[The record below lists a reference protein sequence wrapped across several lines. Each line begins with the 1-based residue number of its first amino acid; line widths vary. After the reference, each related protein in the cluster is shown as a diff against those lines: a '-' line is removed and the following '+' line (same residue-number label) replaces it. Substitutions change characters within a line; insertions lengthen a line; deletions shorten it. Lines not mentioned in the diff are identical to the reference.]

1 MHTGHERA
9 VFYCH
14 CAYLSA
20 KIFLADFLCIFLCI
34 LPIIILFVFSLKN
47 KNEGNI
53 KKSTTYKKLIFIVIL
68 AGILLFLATSGR
80 FILPQLM
87 QVLKMVLPLMTKLI
101 GI

>member
-1 MHTGHERA
+1 MTKLLFVL
-9 VFYCH
+9 VF
-14 CAYLSA
+14 
-20 KIFLADFLCIFLCI
+20 I
-34 LPIIILFVFSLKN
+34 IIILFVFSLKN

-53 KKSTTYKKLIFIVIL
+53 KKSTTYKKLIFIVII

-87 QVLKMVLPLMTKLI
+87 QVVKMVLPLMTKLI

>member
-1 MHTGHERA
+1 MNKLLFVL
-9 VFYCH
+9 VF
-14 CAYLSA
+14 
-20 KIFLADFLCIFLCI
+20 I
-34 LPIIILFVFSLKN
+34 IIILFVFSLKN

-53 KKSTTYKKLIFIVIL
+53 KKSTTYKKLIFIVII

-87 QVLKMVLPLMTKLI
+87 QVVKMVLPLMTKLI